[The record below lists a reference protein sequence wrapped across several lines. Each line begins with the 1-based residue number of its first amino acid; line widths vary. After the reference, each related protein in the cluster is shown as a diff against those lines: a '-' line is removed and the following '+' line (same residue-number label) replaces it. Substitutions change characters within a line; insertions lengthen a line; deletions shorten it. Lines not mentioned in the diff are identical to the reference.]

1 MPDFPRKALL
11 TRLLA
16 ASLLLALM
24 TPALPAQ
31 GGQGADAATSVMKS
45 KAPQGTT
52 LSHKPPTSRP
62 LLPPAFA
69 GEPLVGDIVSI
80 ADPNA
85 ADAAHAAVLKE
96 DGLQQSSVAHYGGTG
111 DVGWTVQ
118 ALRFGDATGAYSAW
132 TFYRDPAMEPVA
144 VGENAA
150 ANANL
155 FLMRSR
161 ATLVLARA
169 SGMAGAPAA
178 GRSIEDQDA
187 RKLKFAM
194 QGLLEGLP
202 ALQGPDAVAPSLPG
216 LLPDEGL
223 QANSIHYAIGPASY
237 NGSLPVSAIDFNRS
251 AEVAT
256 ARYRLHSG
264 SFGVLTLEML
274 PTPQIAGA
282 ALRGVEAMPDS
293 ALHAGTLRT
302 GPLVAIVSGA
312 GVSQADANR
321 LLNRI
326 HYVADVTMDQP
337 QGYTSE
343 VAKAAKLLLGIA
355 YLTGIL
361 AVAALLLALFLGGGR
376 VLLRRLQGKPDST
389 LHDEE
394 FISLHL

>member
-1 MPDFPRKALL
+1 M
-11 TRLLA
+11 
-16 ASLLLALM
+16 
-24 TPALPAQ
+24 
-31 GGQGADAATSVMKS
+31 
-45 KAPQGTT
+45 
-52 LSHKPPTSRP
+52 
-62 LLPPAFA
+62 LPPAFA
-69 GEPLVGDIVSI
+69 GEPRVGDIVSI

-85 ADAAHAAVLKE
+85 ADAAHVAVLKE
-96 DGLQQSSVAHYGGTG
+96 DGLQQSSAAHYGGTG
-111 DVGWTVQ
+111 AVGWTVQ

-144 VGENAA
+144 AGENAA
-150 ANANL
+150 ANATL

-169 SGMAGAPAA
+169 AGLNGAPP
-178 GRSIEDQDA
+178 EDQDA

-194 QGLLEGLP
+194 LGLLEGLP

-237 NGSLPVSAIDFNRS
+237 NGPLPVSSVDFSRS

-256 ARYRLHSG
+256 ARYRLPSG

-282 ALRGVEAMPDS
+282 ALRGVQALPDGT
-293 ALHAGTLRT
+293 LHAGTLRT

-312 GVSQADANR
+312 GVTPADAQR
-321 LLNRI
+321 LLGQIR
-326 HYVADVTMDQP
+326 YVADLTMDQP

-376 VLLRRLQGKPDST
+376 VLLRRLQGKPDSS

-394 FISLHL
+394 FISLKL

>member
-1 MPDFPRKALL
+1 MLAFSRKASL
-11 TRLLA
+11 TLLLA
-16 ASLLLALM
+16 AASV
-24 TPALPAQ
+24 PALTAPALAAQ
-31 GGQGADAATSVMKS
+31 QGQGFEAATPTMKAR
-45 KAPQGTT
+45 APQGASPS
-52 LSHKPPTSRP
+52 LKPQLNRP

-69 GEPLVGDIVSI
+69 GEPRVGDIVSI
-80 ADPNA
+80 ADPNV

-96 DGLQQSSVAHYGGTG
+96 DGLQQSSIAHYGGTG
-111 DVGWTVQ
+111 AVGWTVQ

-132 TFYRDPAMEPVA
+132 TFYRDPTMEPAA

-150 ANANL
+150 ASASL

-169 SGMAGAPAA
+169 AGLGVAAA
-178 GRSIEDQDA
+178 GQPSADQDA

-194 QGLLEGLP
+194 LGLLEGLP
-202 ALQGPDAVAPSLPG
+202 ALEGPDAVAPSLPG

-223 QANSIHYAIGPASY
+223 QANSIHYAVGPASY
-237 NGSLPVSAIDFNRS
+237 NGPLPVSSIDFGRS

-256 ARYRLHSG
+256 ARYRFRSG

-282 ALRGVEAMPDS
+282 ALRGVQALPDGT
-293 ALHAGTLRT
+293 LHAGTLRT

-312 GVSQADANR
+312 GVSAADAQR
-321 LLNRI
+321 LLNQI
-326 HYVADVTMDQP
+326 HYVADLTMDQP

-361 AVAALLLALFLGGGR
+361 AAAALLLALFLGGGR
-376 VLLRRLQGKPDST
+376 VLLRRLQGKPDSS

>member
-1 MPDFPRKALL
+1 MLALTRKALFL
-11 TRLLA
+11 LLA
-16 ASLLLALM
+16 AASASELTAQQGFETP
-24 TPALPAQ
+24 TPAVQ
-31 GGQGADAATSVMKS
+31 GS
-45 KAPQGTT
+45 APQGASPK
-52 LSHKPPTSRP
+52 LKPQLDRP

-69 GEPLVGDIVSI
+69 GEPRVGDIVSI

-85 ADAAHAAVLKE
+85 ADTAHAAVLKE
-96 DGLQQSSVAHYGGTG
+96 DGLQQSSTAHYGGTG
-111 DVGWTVQ
+111 AVGWTVQ

-132 TFYRDPAMEPVA
+132 TFYRDPAMEPVS

-150 ANANL
+150 ASASL

-169 SGMAGAPAA
+169 SGLAGAPAA
-178 GRSIEDQDA
+178 DQDA

-216 LLPDEGL
+216 LLPDDGL

-237 NGSLPVSAIDFNRS
+237 NGPLPLAAIDFGRS

-256 ARYRLHSG
+256 ARYRFHSG
-264 SFGVLTLEML
+264 STGVLTLEML
-274 PTPQIAGA
+274 PTPQIAGT
-282 ALRGVEAMPDS
+282 ALRAMQALPDS

-312 GVSQADANR
+312 GVTEADANR
-321 LLNRI
+321 LLNQI
-326 HYVADVTMDQP
+326 HYVADVTLDQP

-355 YLTGIL
+355 YLTAIL

-376 VLLRRLQGKPDST
+376 VLVRRLQGKPDSS

-394 FISLHL
+394 FISLKL